1 MPGDPRLRVSDAERE
16 RTAELLREHCA
27 VGRLTQEEF
36 GSRLESVFAARTRGE
51 LDQLLA
57 DLPAIDLYRLP
68 AADIRPVRRGG
79 SGLERRADDAL
90 AGPALGDLGR
100 RERGADRRLAHRR
113 RAHRRRR
120 LGPLVRAGGDSVGGR
135 SWRVSGRASP
145 DYVGYPGP
153 VVTE

>member
-1 MPGDPRLRVSDAERE
+1 MPGDPRMRVSDAERE

-36 GSRLESVFAARTRGE
+36 GARLESVFEARTRGE

-79 SGLERRADDAL
+79 PGLERRADSAL
-90 AGPALGDLGR
+90 AARPWVTWAAGSAALIAVWIIVGVLTGGAGWLPWFALVVIPWAAALAR
-100 RERGADRRLAHRR
+100 QRPRE
-113 RAHRRRR
+113 
-120 LGPLVRAGGDSVGGR
+120 P
-135 SWRVSGRASP
+135 
-145 DYVGYPGP
+145 
-153 VVTE
+153 

>member
-27 VGRLTQEEF
+27 VGRLTADEF

-51 LDQLLA
+51 LDQLLS

-79 SGLERRADDAL
+79 SGLERPAGDAL
-90 AGPALGDLGR
+90 VTRPWVTWTAGSAVLIATWLIVGVLTGGAGWLPWFLLVVIPWAIALSRQNPR
-100 RERGADRRLAHRR
+100 RQRPRK
-113 RAHRRRR
+113 
-120 LGPLVRAGGDSVGGR
+120 P
-135 SWRVSGRASP
+135 
-145 DYVGYPGP
+145 
-153 VVTE
+153 